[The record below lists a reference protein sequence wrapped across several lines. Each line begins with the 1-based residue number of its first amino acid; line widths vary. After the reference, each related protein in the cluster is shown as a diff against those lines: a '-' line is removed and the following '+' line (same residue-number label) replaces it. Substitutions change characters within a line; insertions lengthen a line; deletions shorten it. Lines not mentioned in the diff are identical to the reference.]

1 MFSSGYKDPCGWGHY
16 RASRPWEDSTIGPLL
31 GERNTKQVNLEGGSW
46 SRVDKPCW
54 FLTQI
59 LRAEAEEDRPY
70 LDKGQQLGY
79 LWAGLGLQGIQATSA
94 QA

>member
-16 RASRPWEDSTIGPLL
+16 RASRPQEDSMIGPLE
-31 GERNTKQVNLEGGSW
+31 GERNTKQVNLEGRSW
-46 SRVDKPCW
+46 SRVDMPCW

-79 LWAGLGLQGIQATSA
+79 LWAGLGLQEI
-94 QA
+94 